1 MVCQECRDLQAAAAV
16 VAQAGPRPVGVEP
29 RIGQIAR
36 RQRLGQRAGLDQ
48 PLHHAGADTGQLR
61 QLTRRKPRAA
71 VIVDHPQH
79 GAVPGVASPLRLS
92 QTPVDYAAAPPA
104 LGEHSA
110 QVLAE
115 VLGLDAN
122 KIAALEAA
130 GVIACGARNDR
141 SGT

>member
-1 MVCQECRDLQAAAAV
+1 M
-16 VAQAGPRPVGVEP
+16 
-29 RIGQIAR
+29 
-36 RQRLGQRAGLDQ
+36 
-48 PLHHAGADTGQLR
+48 
-61 QLTRRKPRAA
+61 
-71 VIVDHPQH
+71 
-79 GAVPGVASPLRLS
+79 PGVASPLRLS